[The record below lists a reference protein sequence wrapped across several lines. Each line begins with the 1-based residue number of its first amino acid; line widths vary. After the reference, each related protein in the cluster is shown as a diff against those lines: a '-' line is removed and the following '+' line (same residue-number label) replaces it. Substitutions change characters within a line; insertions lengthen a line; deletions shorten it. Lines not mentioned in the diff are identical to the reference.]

1 MNITK
6 MEEFMREN
14 DLMIIERC
22 IENKN
27 EKLDVKEEPFEKL
40 MFFYKSALKQ
50 LELQMNIIKD
60 EFKLIYNYDLIDHI
74 DTRIKEP
81 KSIVKKMEKKK
92 YDKTYLN
99 LIEKIN
105 DIAGIRIVC
114 TLKDDI
120 FFIRDLV
127 KQIPDIH
134 ILKEKDYV
142 TNPKESGYKSYHMLV
157 SVPIFLS
164 DSVVDTKVEIQIR
177 TIAMDFWASL
187 EHDIHYKADRAKLP
201 AGIDEEMFA
210 CAEKIAEIDRQ
221 MQDMYRRI
229 ADAEANG
236 DAVKK

>member
-1 MNITK
+1 
-6 MEEFMREN
+6 MREN

-60 EFKLIYNYDLIDHI
+60 EFKFIYNYDLIDHI

-134 ILKEKDYV
+134 VLKEKDYV
-142 TNPKESGYKSYHMLV
+142 TNPKESGYSSYHMIV
-157 SVPIFLS
+157 EVPVKLTQKTIY
-164 DSVVDTKVEIQIR
+164 VKCEIQIR
-177 TIAMDFWASL
+177 TLAMDFWASF
-187 EHDIHYKADRAKLP
+187 EHKVKYKTKNDVNPKMSKELVSCAKM
-201 AGIDEEMFA
+201 INKFDTKMINY
-210 CAEKIAEIDRQ
+210 K
-221 MQDMYRRI
+221 
-229 ADAEANG
+229 
-236 DAVKK
+236 

>member
-1 MNITK
+1 
-6 MEEFMREN
+6 MREN
-14 DLMIIERC
+14 DLMIIEKC

-74 DTRIKEP
+74 DTRIKDP

-134 ILKEKDYV
+134 VLKEKDYV
-142 TNPKESGYKSYHMLV
+142 TNPKESGYSSYHMIV
-157 SVPIFLS
+157 EVPVKLTQKTIY
-164 DSVVDTKVEIQIR
+164 VKCEIQIR
-177 TIAMDFWASL
+177 TLAMDFWASF
-187 EHDIHYKADRAKLP
+187 EHKVKYKTKNDVNPKMSKELVSCAKMINKFDTKMINYKKAKLN
-201 AGIDEEMFA
+201 FRFF
-210 CAEKIAEIDRQ
+210 DRN
-221 MQDMYRRI
+221 Y
-229 ADAEANG
+229 
-236 DAVKK
+236 

>member
-1 MNITK
+1 
-6 MEEFMREN
+6 MRKN
-14 DLMIIERC
+14 DLMIIEKC
-22 IENKN
+22 IEDKN

-134 ILKEKDYV
+134 IIKEKDYV
-142 TNPKESGYKSYHMLV
+142 TNPKESGYSSYHMIV
-157 SVPIFLS
+157 EVPVKLTQKTIY
-164 DSVVDTKVEIQIR
+164 VKCEIQIR
-177 TIAMDFWASL
+177 TLAMDFWASF
-187 EHDIHYKADRAKLP
+187 EHKVKYKAKNDVNPKMSKELVTCAKM
-201 AGIDEEMFA
+201 INKFDTKMINY
-210 CAEKIAEIDRQ
+210 K
-221 MQDMYRRI
+221 
-229 ADAEANG
+229 
-236 DAVKK
+236 

>member
-1 MNITK
+1 
-6 MEEFMREN
+6 MREN
-14 DLMIIERC
+14 DLIIIERC

-127 KQIPDIH
+127 KQMPDIH
-134 ILKEKDYV
+134 VLKEKDYV
-142 TNPKESGYKSYHMLV
+142 TNPKESGYSSYHMIV
-157 SVPIFLS
+157 EVPVKLTQKTIY
-164 DSVVDTKVEIQIR
+164 VKCEIQIR
-177 TIAMDFWASL
+177 TLAMDFWASF
-187 EHDIHYKADRAKLP
+187 EHKVKYKTKNDVNPKMSKELVSCAKM
-201 AGIDEEMFA
+201 INKFDTKMINY
-210 CAEKIAEIDRQ
+210 K
-221 MQDMYRRI
+221 
-229 ADAEANG
+229 
-236 DAVKK
+236 

>member
-1 MNITK
+1 
-6 MEEFMREN
+6 MREN

-142 TNPKESGYKSYHMLV
+142 TNPKESGYSSYHMIV
-157 SVPIFLS
+157 EVPVKLTPKTIY
-164 DSVVDTKVEIQIR
+164 VKCEIQIR
-177 TIAMDFWASL
+177 TLAMDFWASF
-187 EHDIHYKADRAKLP
+187 EHKVKYKTKNDVNPKMSKELVSCAKM
-201 AGIDEEMFA
+201 INKFDTKMINY
-210 CAEKIAEIDRQ
+210 K
-221 MQDMYRRI
+221 
-229 ADAEANG
+229 
-236 DAVKK
+236 

>member
-1 MNITK
+1 
-6 MEEFMREN
+6 MREN
-14 DLMIIERC
+14 DLMIMEKC
-22 IENKN
+22 IENQN

-105 DIAGIRIVC
+105 DIAGIRIIC

-134 ILKEKDYV
+134 VLKEKDYV
-142 TNPKESGYKSYHMLV
+142 TNPKESGYSSYHMIV
-157 SVPIFLS
+157 EVPVKLTQKTIY
-164 DSVVDTKVEIQIR
+164 VKCEIQIR
-177 TIAMDFWASL
+177 TLAMDFWASF
-187 EHDIHYKADRAKLP
+187 EHKVKYKTQNDVNPKMSKELVSCAKM
-201 AGIDEEMFA
+201 INKFDTKMINY
-210 CAEKIAEIDRQ
+210 K
-221 MQDMYRRI
+221 
-229 ADAEANG
+229 
-236 DAVKK
+236 

>member
-1 MNITK
+1 
-6 MEEFMREN
+6 MREN

-134 ILKEKDYV
+134 VLKEKDYV
-142 TNPKESGYKSYHMLV
+142 TNPKESGYSSYHMIV
-157 SVPIFLS
+157 EVPVKLTQKTIY
-164 DSVVDTKVEIQIR
+164 VKCEIQIR
-177 TIAMDFWASL
+177 TLAMDFWASF
-187 EHDIHYKADRAKLP
+187 EHKVKYKTKNDVNPKMSKELVSCAKM
-201 AGIDEEMFA
+201 INKFEE
-210 CAEKIAEIDRQ
+210 EIS
-221 MQDMYRRI
+221 
-229 ADAEANG
+229 
-236 DAVKK
+236 

>member
-1 MNITK
+1 
-6 MEEFMREN
+6 MREN

-50 LELQMNIIKD
+50 LELQMNIIND

-127 KQIPDIH
+127 KQMPDIH
-134 ILKEKDYV
+134 VLKEKDYV
-142 TNPKESGYKSYHMLV
+142 TNPKESGYSSYHMIV
-157 SVPIFLS
+157 EVPVKLTQKTIY
-164 DSVVDTKVEIQIR
+164 VKCEIQIR
-177 TIAMDFWASL
+177 TLAMDFWASF
-187 EHDIHYKADRAKLP
+187 EHKVKYKTKNDVNPKMSKELVSCAKM
-201 AGIDEEMFA
+201 INKFDTKMINY
-210 CAEKIAEIDRQ
+210 K
-221 MQDMYRRI
+221 
-229 ADAEANG
+229 
-236 DAVKK
+236 

>member
-1 MNITK
+1 
-6 MEEFMREN
+6 MREN
-14 DLMIIERC
+14 DLMIIEKC

-134 ILKEKDYV
+134 VLKEKDYV
-142 TNPKESGYKSYHMLV
+142 TNPKESGYSSYHMIV
-157 SVPIFLS
+157 EVPVKPTQKTIY
-164 DSVVDTKVEIQIR
+164 VKCEIQIR
-177 TIAMDFWASL
+177 TLAMDFWASF
-187 EHDIHYKADRAKLP
+187 EHKVKYKTKNDVNPKMSKELVSCAKM
-201 AGIDEEMFA
+201 INKFDT
-210 CAEKIAEIDRQ
+210 Q
-221 MQDMYRRI
+221 MINY
-229 ADAEANG
+229 
-236 DAVKK
+236 K

>member
-1 MNITK
+1 
-6 MEEFMREN
+6 MREN

-114 TLKDDI
+114 TLKYDI

-134 ILKEKDYV
+134 VLKEKDYV
-142 TNPKESGYKSYHMLV
+142 TNPKESGYSSYHMIV
-157 SVPIFLS
+157 EVPVKLTQKTIY
-164 DSVVDTKVEIQIR
+164 VKCEIQIR
-177 TIAMDFWASL
+177 TLAMDFWASF
-187 EHDIHYKADRAKLP
+187 EHKVKYKTKNDVNPKMSKELVSCAKM
-201 AGIDEEMFA
+201 INKFDTKMINY
-210 CAEKIAEIDRQ
+210 K
-221 MQDMYRRI
+221 
-229 ADAEANG
+229 
-236 DAVKK
+236 

>member
-1 MNITK
+1 
-6 MEEFMREN
+6 MRKN
-14 DLMIIERC
+14 DLMIIEKC
-22 IENKN
+22 IEDKN

-74 DTRIKEP
+74 DTIIKDP
-81 KSIVKKMEKKK
+81 KSIIKKMEKKK

-134 ILKEKDYV
+134 VLKEKDYV
-142 TNPKESGYKSYHMLV
+142 TNPKESGYSSYHMIV
-157 SVPIFLS
+157 EVPVKLTQKTIY
-164 DSVVDTKVEIQIR
+164 VKCEIQIR
-177 TIAMDFWASL
+177 TLAMDFWASF
-187 EHDIHYKADRAKLP
+187 EHKVKYKTKNDVNPKMSKELVSCAKM
-201 AGIDEEMFA
+201 INKFDTKMINY
-210 CAEKIAEIDRQ
+210 K
-221 MQDMYRRI
+221 
-229 ADAEANG
+229 
-236 DAVKK
+236 

>member
-1 MNITK
+1 
-6 MEEFMREN
+6 MREN
-14 DLMIIERC
+14 DLMIIEKC

-134 ILKEKDYV
+134 VLKEKDYV
-142 TNPKESGYKSYHMLV
+142 TNPKESGYSSYHMIV
-157 SVPIFLS
+157 EVPVKLTQKTIY
-164 DSVVDTKVEIQIR
+164 VKCEIQIR
-177 TIAMDFWASL
+177 TLAMDFWASF
-187 EHDIHYKADRAKLP
+187 EHKVKYKTKNDVNPKMSKELVNCAKM
-201 AGIDEEMFA
+201 INKFDTKMINY
-210 CAEKIAEIDRQ
+210 K
-221 MQDMYRRI
+221 
-229 ADAEANG
+229 
-236 DAVKK
+236 

>member
-1 MNITK
+1 
-6 MEEFMREN
+6 MREN

-81 KSIVKKMEKKK
+81 KSIVKKMKKKK

-134 ILKEKDYV
+134 VLKEKDYV
-142 TNPKESGYKSYHMLV
+142 TNPKESGYSSYHMIV
-157 SVPIFLS
+157 EVPVKLTQKTIY
-164 DSVVDTKVEIQIR
+164 VKCEIQIR
-177 TIAMDFWASL
+177 TLAMDFWASF
-187 EHDIHYKADRAKLP
+187 EHKVKYKTKNDVNPKMSKELVSCAKM
-201 AGIDEEMFA
+201 INKFDTKMINY
-210 CAEKIAEIDRQ
+210 K
-221 MQDMYRRI
+221 
-229 ADAEANG
+229 
-236 DAVKK
+236 